1 MNVSIT
7 FEPSG
12 ISGLVAQGTYL
23 IEAAKRMGAP
33 LGAGCLAGKGDCP
46 SCVVAVK
53 AGGSLLSLPTN
64 IENKLL
70 GTVGLSDSLRMAC
83 QAKIEGQGDIILMVT
98 AYRPQETAPVD
109 VPADIE
115 KKFGELSLNQKIAS
129 LLKFEAITM
138 SEAFDAALKKPLEVG
153 TRALDSVLA
162 RARAARTNVKTN
174 SKERTET

>member
-12 ISGLVAQGTYL
+12 IAGLVAQGTYL
-23 IEAAKRMGAP
+23 IDAARRMGAP

-53 AGGSLLSLPTN
+53 AGASLLSPPTS

-70 GTVGLSDSLRMAC
+70 GTAGLSDSLRMAC
-83 QAKIEGQGDIILMVT
+83 QAKIEGQGDIVLMVT
-98 AYRPQETAPVD
+98 AYRPQETQPPVD
-109 VPADIE
+109 LPADIE
-115 KKFGELSLNQKIAS
+115 KKFGELSLNQKIAA

-138 SEAFDAALKKPLEVG
+138 SEAFDAALKKPLAVG
-153 TRALDSVLA
+153 SRAFDSVVA
-162 RARAARTNVKTN
+162 RARAAKTN
-174 SKERTET
+174 AKAKQ